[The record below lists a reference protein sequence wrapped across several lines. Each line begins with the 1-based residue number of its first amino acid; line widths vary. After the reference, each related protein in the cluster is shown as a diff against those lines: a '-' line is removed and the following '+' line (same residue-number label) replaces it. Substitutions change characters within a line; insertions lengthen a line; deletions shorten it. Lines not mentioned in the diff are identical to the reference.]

1 MADSRDR
8 FPLGAQLTQADL
20 EGDPYP
26 HFHRLRASEPVTWVP
41 AIEQWIVTSRDLVM
55 AVLRDPE
62 HFRTDG
68 EQSPIRRTFGAQML
82 STEGDQQRRYKSAC
96 APPFNA
102 RAAEDA
108 RPLIEQIVGSRVAAL
123 RMSATVEVR
132 REYAAP
138 IALEVVA
145 RVIGLDP
152 AHDGMLREWYDTF
165 ADALM
170 NYAGAPATRARALG
184 AVQAFRASITPILR
198 APSPNEH
205 SLLVQ
210 LARVHPRLLDDEEI
224 GSNALIVLFGG
235 IETTEAMIANAL
247 WAMLSHPSTLA
258 RARSSTADLMA
269 CVEESLR
276 WDAAVQTATRYA
288 AAGATVNGVAIPEGE
303 LVQCMLGA
311 ANRDPAHYVDPDRFD
326 PWRPAT
332 VPHLAF
338 AFGRHFC
345 LGAAVARVEAEVALS
360 QLLATWPEMT
370 RDDTLS
376 TPPRG
381 HEFRKPP
388 ALVIRR
394 SVA

>member
-1 MADSRDR
+1 MPADTTR
-8 FPLGAQLTQADL
+8 FPNGARITLSDL

-26 HFHRLRASEPVTWVP
+26 HFHRLRSSEPVTWVP
-41 AIEQWIVTSRDLVM
+41 ATGQWLVTSRDLVM
-55 AVLRDPE
+55 EVLRDSE

-68 EQSPIRRTFGAQML
+68 EGSPIRRTFGAQML
-82 STEGDQQRRYKSAC
+82 STEGEPQRRYKSAC

-102 RAAEDA
+102 RAAEEA
-108 RPLIEQIVGSRVAAL
+108 RPLVEGIVASRLGAL
-123 RMSATVEVR
+123 HGHDAIEVR

-145 RVIGLDP
+145 RVIGLDV
-152 AHDGMLREWYDTF
+152 ANDGLLREWYDTF
-165 ADALM
+165 AEALM
-170 NYAGAPATRARALG
+170 NYTGVDETRRRAAD
-184 AVQAFRASITPILR
+184 AVAAFRASILPVLR
-198 APSPNEH
+198 APSPAER

-210 LARVHPRLLDDEEI
+210 LAAAHPRMLDDEEI

-247 WAMLSHPSTLA
+247 WAMLAHPATLA
-258 RARSSTADLMA
+258 RARRSTEELSA

-288 AAGATVNGVAIPEGE
+288 ASGAQVGRVAIPEGD

-311 ANRDPAHYVDPDRFD
+311 ANRDPAHYEDPDRYD

-332 VPHLAF
+332 VPHIAF

-345 LGAAVARVEAEVALS
+345 LGAAVARVEGEVALRE
-360 QLLATWPEMT
+360 LLRASPTI
-370 RDDTLS
+370 TLVAERS
-376 TPPRG
+376 APPHG

-388 ALVIRR
+388 ALTIQR